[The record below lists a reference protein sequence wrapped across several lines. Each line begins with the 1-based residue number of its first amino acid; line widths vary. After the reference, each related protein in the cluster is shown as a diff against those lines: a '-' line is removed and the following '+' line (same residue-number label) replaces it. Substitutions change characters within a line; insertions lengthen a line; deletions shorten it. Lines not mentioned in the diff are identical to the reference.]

1 MNPLLQTEIYIQIYM
16 ESNQVNELES
26 LNRTLQNSNQDLSS
40 SVSLMEKE
48 MAEKRKEAEQMYY
61 LLVWIFENLIL
72 KNLSFDVYR
81 DAKLDQL
88 EETISRLKSERAEL
102 MLTIEKG
109 EGSSTIIHQLQQENV
124 YFLLLFLIFLYNK
137 KVSNY

>member
-61 LLVWIFENLIL
+61 LLV
-72 KNLSFDVYR
+72 
-81 DAKLDQL
+81 
-88 EETISRLKSERAEL
+88 
-102 MLTIEKG
+102 
-109 EGSSTIIHQLQQENV
+109 
-124 YFLLLFLIFLYNK
+124 
-137 KVSNY
+137 

>member
-1 MNPLLQTEIYIQIYM
+1 
-16 ESNQVNELES
+16 
-26 LNRTLQNSNQDLSS
+26 
-40 SVSLMEKE
+40 
-48 MAEKRKEAEQMYY
+48 
-61 LLVWIFENLIL
+61 
-72 KNLSFDVYR
+72 LSFDVYR